1 MKFTHTHSIWHQ
13 YDVIDMLIKLVI
25 VTQLQHLNTTN
36 DCNKLNNNSITIEI
50 TIWCNIN
57 AMITSTKLTQN
68 SLRYNWILQPSL
80 VLAIKTRWEKHST
93 NYKCHSY
100 IVWYH
105 LTTWHMMYLWTFCF
119 QFIDCIIC
127 MRYMLL
133 RHIIDCKHAN
143 ISIHLL

>member
-1 MKFTHTHSIWHQ
+1 LKFTHTHSIWHQ

-68 SLRYNWILQPSL
+68 SLRHNWILQPSL

-100 IVWYH
+100 IVIISSNNMTYDVLMNILLPVH
-105 LTTWHMMYLWTFCF
+105 RLHYMYEIYALTSHHWL
-119 QFIDCIIC
+119 
-127 MRYMLL
+127 
-133 RHIIDCKHAN
+133 
-143 ISIHLL
+143 